1 MKCENEKPPAR
12 RVVLLGASNLT
23 RGISTV
29 VETAQRVC
37 GGGSLE
43 VLSALGHG
51 RSYGI
56 TSTVLGRTLPS
67 ILECGLWEALEARS
81 DVPTA
86 ALVTD
91 IGNDLMYQV
100 EAPQIVAW
108 VETVLERLQ
117 RAGARVSMTLLP
129 VDSLLSVSPRRYYFF
144 RSLMFPRCRL
154 SFAEAGDRARQL
166 HDRLQAVGQAR
177 RATGSAAGRV
187 VRHRP
192 DSHSPAALA
201 ARLARDSGFLAGRRR
216 CAACAGGGFAASLGL
231 SDQPLAATTLDI
243 RDRAAAQTASGAAGR
258 RHDRLIF
265 LNVAIFSLRRGVAAV
280 KIIS

>member
-1 MKCENEKPPAR
+1 MHESNGNCPPR

-29 VETAQRVC
+29 VETAQLVC
-37 GGGSLE
+37 GGSLE

-56 TSTVLGRTLPS
+56 TSTVLGRTLPG
-67 ILECGLWEALEARS
+67 ILDCGLWEALEARS

-86 ALVTD
+86 ALLTD

-100 EAPQIVAW
+100 EAPQIVSW
-108 VETVLERLQ
+108 VETILERLQ

-166 HDRLQAVGQAR
+166 HDRLQAIGQAR
-177 RATGSAAGRV
+177 GVRLVPQQAAWYGIDPIHIRW
-187 VRHRP
+187 RHWRHAWREILASWQ
-192 DSHSPAALA
+192 DDGAALPAPALGSLRRWVYLTSRSPQQHWIFGIERRRKQPA
-201 ARLARDSGFLAGRRR
+201 ARL
-216 CAACAGGGFAASLGL
+216 GGGTIVSF
-231 SDQPLAATTLDI
+231 
-243 RDRAAAQTASGAAGR
+243 
-258 RHDRLIF
+258 F
-265 LNVAIFSLRRGVAAV
+265 
-280 KIIS
+280 